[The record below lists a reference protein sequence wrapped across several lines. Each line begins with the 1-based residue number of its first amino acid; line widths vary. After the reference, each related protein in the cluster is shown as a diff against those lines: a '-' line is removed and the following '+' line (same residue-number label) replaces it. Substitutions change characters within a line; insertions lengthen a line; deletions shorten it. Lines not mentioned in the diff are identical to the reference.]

1 MIDHDTTTVARREA
15 FEQEALPHMD
25 ALYRAAHRLSKNSTD
40 AEDLVQ
46 EAFVKAYRYWD
57 KYESGSNCRAWLYR
71 IMTNVF
77 INQYRSQARSPMVAN
92 LGDVDDRFL
101 FGRMAVEDTSSNPE
115 QELFSKVFGEDVDR
129 AIENLPYDYR
139 LVVILTFM
147 EGFSYRQI
155 AEITGL
161 NLGTVKSRL
170 HRGRKLLQKQLW
182 EYATRNGYTGNKA
195 T

>member
-15 FEQEALPHMD
+15 FEQEALPHMGS
-25 ALYRAAHRLSKNSTD
+25 LYRAAQRLSKNSTD

-101 FGRMAVEDTSSNPE
+101 FSRVAIEDTSNNPE
-115 QELFSKVFGEDVDR
+115 QELFSKIFGEDVNR
-129 AIENLPYDYR
+129 AIKNLPYDYR
-139 LVVILTFM
+139 LVVILTFL

-182 EYATRNGYTGNKA
+182 EYAIRNGYTGNKA

>member
-1 MIDHDTTTVARREA
+1 MIDHDTTMVARREA
-15 FEQEALPHMD
+15 FEQEAIPHMD
-25 ALYRAAHRLSKNSTD
+25 SLYRAAQKLSGNPTD

-57 KYESGSNCRAWLYR
+57 KYETGSNCRAWLYR
-71 IMTNVF
+71 ILTNVF
-77 INQYRSQARSPMVAN
+77 INQYRSQARSPMVPST
-92 LGDVDDRFL
+92 GDIDEQFL
-101 FGRMAVEDTSSNPE
+101 FGRMVVDNSASNPE
-115 QELFSKVFGEDVDR
+115 REFYCKVVGEDVNR
-129 AIENLPYDYR
+129 AIKRLPDDFR

-147 EGFSYRQI
+147 EGFSYRQT

-182 EYATRNGYTGNKA
+182 DHATRNGYIGNKV